1 MTGVGNDGFVVGLP
15 AIPPPT
21 CPGRVVGRLGIWLGI
36 WGRVSPGVGAG
47 FVAMPG

>member
-15 AIPPPT
+15 AIPPPPT
-21 CPGRVVGRLGIWLGI
+21 CPGRVVGRLGIW
-36 WGRVSPGVGAG
+36 GRDSPGVGAG